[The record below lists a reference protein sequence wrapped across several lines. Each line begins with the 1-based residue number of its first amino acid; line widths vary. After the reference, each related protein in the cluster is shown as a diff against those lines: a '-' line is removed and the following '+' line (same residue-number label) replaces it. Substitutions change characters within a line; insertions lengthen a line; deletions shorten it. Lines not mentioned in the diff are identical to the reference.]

1 MGEVWPSPVP
11 NRLGEASTGGVGG
24 VSLKT
29 DVSTPYLLFRLPLA
43 RQGRAHLTS
52 RVVYL
57 HISTPSAFITKTDT
71 YLHLA

>member
-29 DVSTPYLLFRLPLA
+29 DVSTPYLLFRL
-43 RQGRAHLTS
+43 QGRAHLTS